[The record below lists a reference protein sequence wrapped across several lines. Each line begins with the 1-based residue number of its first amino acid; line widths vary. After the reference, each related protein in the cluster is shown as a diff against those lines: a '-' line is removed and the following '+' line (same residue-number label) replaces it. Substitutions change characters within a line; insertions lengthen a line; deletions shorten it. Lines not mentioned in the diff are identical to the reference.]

1 MKTVER
7 IALALGALLLVW
19 LIHRIGPRTVLET
32 VGRVGWGFLAVVA
45 LSGIIALLNTFA
57 WRATME
63 KESPRV
69 SVPVLFGFLLAGDA
83 VNALTPS
90 AVVGGELVRIGL
102 LRRKVSA
109 VAASASV
116 ALAAVCQ
123 FLAQLAFV
131 LAALPIV
138 AGGISG
144 SRAGRAVLVLAGLG
158 SSAGIA
164 CILLVLFRRSGVFS
178 RIHVALASRFP
189 GRFDPSVGGSR
200 WRSLDEAVFGAFRER
215 PGALARA
222 FLLYFT
228 GWAMGAAE
236 TGLIL
241 FLLGAPV
248 SIRACIAIEALAVMV
263 DTILFFVPARLG
275 TQEGGKYAIFRLL
288 RLDPRLGFA
297 LGLVRR
303 LRELVWACAGLA
315 ILAWW
320 HRRRGLAGEAGSA
333 KIFEGSAVLPKS

>member
-7 IALALGALLLVW
+7 IALAFGALLLVW
-19 LIHRIGPRTVLET
+19 LIHRIGPQIVLET

-63 KESPRV
+63 EAPRV
-69 SVPVLFGFLLAGDA
+69 SVPLLFGFLLAGDA
-83 VNALTPS
+83 VNAITPS

-102 LRRKVSA
+102 LRRKMSA

-138 AGGISG
+138 SAGISG
-144 SRAGRAVLVLAGLG
+144 SPAGRAVLVLAGLG
-158 SSAGIA
+158 SSAGIVG
-164 CILLVLFRRSGVFS
+164 ILLVLFRRRGVFS
-178 RIHVALASRFP
+178 RIHGALASRFP
-189 GRFDPSVGGSR
+189 GRFDLGDGGAR
-200 WRSLDEAVFGAFRER
+200 WRSLDEAVFSAFRER

-222 FLLYFT
+222 LLLYFA
-228 GWAMGAAE
+228 GWAMGAVEIA
-236 TGLIL
+236 LIL

-248 SIRACIAIEALAVMV
+248 GLRACIAIEALAVMI

-303 LRELVWACAGLA
+303 LRELVWAFAGLA
-315 ILAWW
+315 VLAWW
-320 HRRRGLAGEAGSA
+320 QRRRGLAGEAGSGE
-333 KIFEGSAVLPKS
+333 IFESSAALPKP